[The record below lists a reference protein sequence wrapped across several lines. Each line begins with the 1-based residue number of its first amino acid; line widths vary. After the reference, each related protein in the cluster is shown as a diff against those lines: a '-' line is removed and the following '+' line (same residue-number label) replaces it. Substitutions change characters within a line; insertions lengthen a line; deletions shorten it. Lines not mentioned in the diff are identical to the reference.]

1 LKLLILSFY
10 FQPDLCAGS
19 FRSTALV
26 DALCQKLEI
35 DDTIE
40 IITTMPNRY
49 KSLRNPAL
57 FYEKKGN
64 VIIQRI
70 PIPDHE
76 GGFIDQAFAFRE
88 YWKGVSQLTKN
99 QEYDLIYATSARLFT
114 AFLGA
119 RISNI
124 NRVKLYLDIRDILSD
139 TVRDIIRNPLL
150 KFVLLPI
157 IRRIEKYTIQS
168 ASHLNLVSEGFRD
181 SFADYTGNTTFFT
194 NGIDDTFLENE
205 FEISH
210 NEPKIITYAGNIGEG
225 QGLEKIIPAAAKRL
239 KGNYIFNIIGDGST
253 KQKLVRKLK
262 DLQLDNVNVI
272 SPLNRDELI
281 KYYQKTDFLFL
292 HLNNY
297 EAFKKVLPS
306 KIFEYGVT
314 EKPILAGVNGY
325 AREFIKEHLEDILI
339 FEPSN
344 VESFMEVLKKYKPQ
358 IVSREDFVEK
368 FSRKAIFDE
377 MTDSILDLIPSRK
390 MQVVQTTEILLMA

>member
-26 DALCQKLEI
+26 ESLRQKLND

-49 KSLRNPAL
+49 KSLRNPAQL
-57 FYEKKGN
+57 YEEKRN
-64 VIIQRI
+64 VIIRRI
-70 PIPDHE
+70 NVPDHE
-76 GGFIDQAFAFRE
+76 GGFIDQALAFWE

-119 RISNI
+119 RVSNI
-124 NRVKLYLDIRDILSD
+124 KSVKLYLDIRDILSD
-139 TVRDIIRNPLL
+139 TVRDIFRNPALQS
-150 KFVLLPI
+150 VLLPI

-168 ASHLNLVSEGFRD
+168 ASHLNLVSEGFVD
-181 SFADYTGNTTFFT
+181 SFVDYTGNTTFFT
-194 NGIDDTFLENE
+194 NGIDDTFLENN
-205 FEISH
+205 FEKYSN

-225 QGLEKIIPAAAKRL
+225 QGLEKIIPEAARRL
-239 KGNYIFNIIGDGST
+239 KGKYVFNIIGDGST
-253 KQKLVRKLK
+253 KQKLVRKLA
-262 DLQLDNVNVI
+262 DLQIDNINII
-272 SPLNRDELI
+272 SPVNRDELI

-306 KIFEYGVT
+306 KIFEYGAT
-314 EKPILAGVNGY
+314 EKPIIAGVDGY
-325 AREFIKEHLEDILI
+325 ARKFIKVHLQDTLI

-344 VESFMEVLKKYKPQ
+344 VVSFMEVLEKYKPQ

-390 MQVVQTTEILLMA
+390 MQVVQTTEI